1 MGANL
6 ISPKR
11 VRCVRKRG
19 NRNPFAQQNELSE
32 VNITPLAD
40 VCLTLVIMFM
50 IVSPMALQAL
60 IQVQSSQAVAS
71 TSNQKKKEKPLF
83 VDITVDGFRLNNQKI
98 PTEYALYRTLQR
110 EIAKKNDKTV
120 MISSAADVRYQYVVR
135 VLDIVKQSG
144 ASSLSLV
151 PRKKAAT

>member
-1 MGANL
+1 
-6 ISPKR
+6 
-11 VRCVRKRG
+11 VRKRG